1 MTDTSALITEVIS
14 LLDIL
19 DHAPHDTTTV
29 DDYLEEISS
38 ALAAARKL
46 KEVLDDPTESGN

>member
-1 MTDTSALITEVIS
+1 MPDVTALITEVVV
-14 LLDIL
+14 LLEIL
-19 DHAPHDTTTV
+19 DHAPHDTTAV
-29 DDYLEEISS
+29 SDYLEEISS